1 MSYKPRFKITNNI
14 LLLIQDISKALGF
27 LSGAK
32 LKIQPTKLRKS
43 NKIKTIQSSL
53 AIEGN
58 SLTIDQITAILL
70 GKRVL
75 APKKDIIEVQNAIKV
90 YEQIHNYDPLSL
102 NDFLNAHKLLLQDL
116 IEDNGQWRSKGV
128 GIMQGN
134 KIVHIA
140 PKAKTVGQLML
151 ELFDFLKSNKDLSWL
166 IKACVFH
173 YELELIHPFSDGNGR
188 MGRLWQQI
196 ILMKEDKI
204 FEYIPIE
211 TLIKD
216 NQQQYYKVLRLCDNA
231 GESTLFIEFM
241 LDQIRYAI
249 NSYNENILSNVTTPH
264 MRLEYARDYFVNRN
278 FSRKEYILLHKDIS
292 TATASRDLKYAVEQ
306 KDLQKIGDKNQSFY
320 RFRNY

>member
-90 YEQIHNYDPLSL
+90 YEQICNYDPLSL
-102 NDFLNAHKLLLQDL
+102 NDFLNSHKLLLQDL

-140 PKAKTVGQLML
+140 PKAKTVGKLML

-216 NQQQYYKVLRLCDNA
+216 NQEQYYEVLRLCDKA

-241 LDQIRYAI
+241 LGQIRYAI

-264 MRLEYARDYFVNRN
+264 MRLEYARDHFVNRN

-306 KDLQKIGDKNQSFY
+306 KALQKIGDKNQSFY

>member
-1 MSYKPRFKITNNI
+1 MSYKPPFKITNNI
-14 LLLIQDISKALGF
+14 LLLIQDISKSLGF

-32 LKIQPTKLRKS
+32 LKLQPTKLRKS

-58 SLTIDQITAILL
+58 NLTIDQITAVLL

-90 YEQIHNYDPLSL
+90 YEQICNYNPLSL
-102 NDFLNAHKLLLQDL
+102 NDFLNSHKLLLQDL
-116 IEDNGQWRSKGV
+116 AEDNGKWRSGNV
-128 GIMQGN
+128 GIMRGN
-134 KIVHIA
+134 KVVHIA
-140 PKAKTVGQLML
+140 PKAKKVNDLML
-151 ELFDFLKSNKDLSWL
+151 ELFDFLKSNKDVSWL

-211 TLIKD
+211 ALIKD
-216 NQQQYYKVLRLCDNA
+216 NQEQYYKVLGICDNL
-231 GESTLFIEFM
+231 GESTLFVEFM
-241 LDQIRYAI
+241 LEQISHAI
-249 NSYNENILSNVTTPH
+249 GSYNENILSNVNTPT
-264 MRLEYARDYFVNRN
+264 MRLEYARDYFINKS
-278 FSRKEYILLHKDIS
+278 FSRKEYILLHKNIS
-292 TATASRDLKYAVEQ
+292 TATASRDLKYALDQ
-306 KDLQKIGDKNQSFY
+306 KKLQKIGDKNQSIY
-320 RFRNY
+320 RFI